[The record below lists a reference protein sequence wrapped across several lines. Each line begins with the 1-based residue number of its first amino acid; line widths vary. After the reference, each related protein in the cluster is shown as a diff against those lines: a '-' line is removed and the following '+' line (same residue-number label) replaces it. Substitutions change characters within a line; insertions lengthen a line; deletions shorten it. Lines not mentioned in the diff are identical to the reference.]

1 MKIGILG
8 TGKVANILAGAWQGA
23 GHEITLGSRN
33 PDAKR
38 LAFEVRSLPDCVAG
52 ADIVVNAMLGSVAL
66 GTISSLDPELFAGK
80 TLVDVTNATT
90 PELELTYADSSL
102 AARLQAALP
111 KANVVKSMNHLAMTV
126 VTNPTSVPASTIFL
140 SGDSPEAKAET
151 ASLVRDLGWP
161 QESIIDL
168 GGIDTARGPE
178 HHIVLFFM
186 LAGMFK
192 DEAFNIHVVR

>member
-8 TGKVANILAGAWQGA
+8 TGKVGNILAGAWQNV
-23 GHEITLGSRN
+23 GHEVTLGSRD
-33 PDAKR
+33 PGAKQ
-38 LAFEVRSLPDCVAG
+38 LGFEVQSLPDCVTG
-52 ADIVVNAMLGSVAL
+52 ADVVVNAILGSVAL

-90 PELELTYADSSL
+90 PQLELTYADSSL

-111 KANVVKSMNHLAMTV
+111 KAHVVKSMNHLAMTV
-126 VTNPTSVPASTIFL
+126 VTNPSSVPASTIFL
-140 SGDSPEAKAET
+140 SGDSPEAKEET

-161 QESIIDL
+161 QESIMDL

-186 LAGMFK
+186 LVGMFK
-192 DEAFNIHVVR
+192 EERFNIHVVR

>member
-8 TGKVANILAGAWQGA
+8 TGTVANILAGAWQNA
-23 GHEITLGSRN
+23 GHEITLGSRD
-33 PDAKR
+33 PGTKR
-38 LAFEVRSLPDCVAG
+38 LAFEVQSLPYCVTG
-52 ADIVVNAMLGSVAL
+52 ADIVVNAILGSVAL

-90 PELELTYADSSL
+90 SQLELTYADSSL
-102 AARLQAALP
+102 AARLQSALP

-126 VTNPTSVPASTIFL
+126 VTNPSSVPPSTIFL
-140 SGDSPEAKAET
+140 SGDSPEAKEET

-161 QESIIDL
+161 QDSIIDL

-178 HHIVLFFM
+178 HHLVLFFM

-192 DEAFNIHVVR
+192 DERFNIHVVR